1 MSATE
6 VLLNSELD
14 LAWQNIFKRDTSA
27 AMAHAKKA
35 STIAND
41 SPEVAHVLGVIA
53 SRDGRS
59 DLALPLLQKALNGG
73 VTERRLRDMAE
84 ALVLAK
90 HPEAAIAPIND
101 AIKQFGA
108 SAESLGLLAA
118 IYVALEK
125 YDEASQAAQ
134 QAVALKPGTLAWETT
149 IGFCD
154 LIRGQFKDGLKAF
167 TFRPQTMT
175 EGGRCPALQ
184 LGNPGDLWLKNE
196 QGPGDTLFFLCHASA
211 LVERGWRL
219 HVQSHIRTQKLLEET
234 GLFAEVSLGFNCP
247 QDGFWINIGDLP
259 LAASQLS
266 LPAVSTPLPLKAQD
280 KLVGKVAKLLQKFG
294 PPPYVAVTWRGGVQG
309 SKVRNG
315 VRMGDRYIDTYQF
328 GETLKNINASVIS
341 VQRVPD
347 SKEAKAFEAGLGR
360 KFLDLSR
367 LNDNLPEMLALLEIV
382 DDYIAVPNTN
392 HHLRE
397 ALGKPT
403 KIIVNR
409 PYEDWRWAHEGDS
422 PWYPNATCYRQAPDG
437 NLAAVFK
444 KISADLISTFTNTKT
459 ADVQHVATDADDSG
473 EDNNAS
479 QIQELLQA
487 GWKSVGANDVPT
499 GIKYAQQ
506 VMAISPDN
514 ASAFHLLGWAAMR
527 DLKLDLAVSVLKRAT
542 ELDSTDGRIAGDY
555 IRALSANQQHNLAIE
570 VATAALNNP
579 STHNRSSIY
588 YGRAACYLS
597 SNRLKEAV
605 EDYQSCISI
614 NPNRLDAQEYSGMA
628 RLKLGDATNG
638 FRELTARKVA
648 QRDELLNDWCCPVLT
663 YAHQGARVLIK
674 RDMGLGDELTY
685 LRYLPWLTA
694 AGIKVDYWAGNKL
707 VPVLERMGY
716 LNHVYPDSQK
726 APENSDYDLSFI
738 VNDLPVAAY
747 GLGAPEIAPP
757 LPLTPRP
764 DLIDK
769 WKAWLQSLGQGPY
782 IGLNWKAGLGIQG
795 AGNIFSKLAKAVDA
809 EPFAK
814 ALAPIGA
821 TWICLQ
827 RNVLSDELGQFQQYL
842 QAPLHD
848 AVSMT
853 DDIEDL
859 LALLSLLDENIGV
872 SNTNMHLRASL
883 GLGSRVMV
891 QAPGGDWRWGAAGN
905 QTVWFTESIVYRQA
919 DDGSWKAPLATLQQD
934 METLYGARSASV
946 TVSATPITTQ
956 PLHVTASTKR
966 IIWLTAGA
974 IKIIDGKQTSD
985 LASARYRVIAPS
997 QALKALGWQSEIVN
1011 EEVSQV
1017 MGGWGSAV
1025 PQAGDLVIV
1034 SKVFTD
1040 HTLKLMGDAKQRG
1053 AKIVVDFCDN
1063 FLHHPKRGPLQHALL
1078 KLADKVVTSTHV
1090 LNEALTQAGRTADAV
1105 ISDPVEMPKGNIQFS
1120 PQQPLKLVWF
1130 GHAVNIDTLAQWL
1143 PSLAAFATKQAVSL
1157 NVVTTLPNGKA
1168 DLDKIVPA
1176 GLSVHYTPWSI
1187 EATQQAIQACDIV
1200 VIPTL
1205 SSDMKASKSPN
1216 RLLEPLWAGRMVVAG
1231 ILPSYLHF
1239 ADSAWVGKDL
1249 IEGVAW
1255 CVDNPNEVL
1264 KRIAQGQHDI
1274 QTYFTP
1280 AAIGQSWQQILEQ
1293 TAKPMSTTT
1302 ANNMA
1307 TTQPT
1312 QTSALTP
1319 YIQPKEV
1326 ARLLGL
1332 ANASAQDASAKYQAL
1347 YPVKYDKKPSKI
1359 AVYTAIFGGYDTAPV
1374 LNHIDP
1380 QLDYILYTD
1389 DPQFKAP
1396 LPWQVRVVPS
1406 IFKDPQ
1412 VDARRIKVLSH
1423 LFLVD
1428 YDIAVWIDG
1437 NFSLGK
1443 VSVELVQDI
1452 ASRAPVALCKHQFR
1466 NCIYDEAIEILKR
1479 GIDASTPVLK
1489 QIQYYQARH
1498 FPAQFGLHATGF
1510 LLRNHQ
1516 DSQTIKMN
1524 MRWWEL
1530 LSTNSKRDQLSFDYV
1545 RWETN
1550 TPIMAL
1556 PFNQRDNQ
1564 LFEWGKNGE
1573 RKHNLDVRKNDE
1585 HDGRALNH
1593 NPLTTIVDMQLQYQ
1607 PLFDSWHGVF
1617 LNDVYALNQCLLSTS
1632 NELASSILYDGVKSA
1647 ECLPDPRFGDLQR
1660 SLLNKLCQ
1668 AKRILQ
1674 IGFDG
1679 GHIALMAIHY
1689 SGAKVVVV
1697 DERLDEYK
1705 HAGTDY
1711 LAKLHAKRFA
1721 TFSQQ
1726 GIMQLD
1732 EAVFDLVCINT
1743 VEASQYQEI
1752 IHKLKQLSKSTVFIE
1767 FSYSHSGVQNVSPKA
1782 AKSHQSALIDDNN
1795 YTKSTYGMWLKNRQ
1809 GDLTW
1814 RFAIQGK
1821 YGFFYADWLKKQK
1834 ESIFIDIGANIG
1846 LYSLIASTN
1855 YNFKAIYSFEPHP
1868 ETYQYLVDNIK
1879 VNHASNCM
1887 PHRLAISDKCEK
1899 QTIHVKPNH
1908 SGVATLREVKSSEGY
1923 QSSIEIECIDAA
1935 ALDVLI
1941 QNPNSYPI
1949 SIKIDVEGFELVV
1962 IQTLLKT
1969 SFWPQVTNIYY
1980 EVDENYLD
1988 YKSVEAILLKEGF
2001 RFEAKN
2007 GDADHY
2013 DLLFIRDEF

>member
-1 MSATE
+1 MSVTE
-6 VLLNSELD
+6 ALLKSELD
-14 LAWQNIFKRDTSA
+14 LAWQNIFKRDTST

-90 HPEAAIAPIND
+90 HPEAAIAPISD

-125 YDEASQAAQ
+125 YDEASKTAQ
-134 QAVALKPGTLAWETT
+134 QAVALKPNALAWETT

-175 EGGRCPALQ
+175 EGGRCPALHLSQ
-184 LGNPGDLWLKNE
+184 PGDLWLKNE

-219 HVQSHIRTQKLLEET
+219 HVQSHLRTQKILQDT
-234 GLFAEVSLGFNCP
+234 GLFTDVSLGFNCP
-247 QDGFWINIGDLP
+247 PDGFWINIGDLP
-259 LAASQLS
+259 LAASQLG
-266 LPAVSTPLPLKAQD
+266 LPALSKPLPLKAQD

-294 PPPYVAVTWRGGVQG
+294 PPPYIAVTWRGGVQG

-315 VRMGDRYIDTYQF
+315 VRMGDRYIDTLQL
-328 GETLKNINASVIS
+328 GEALKHIDASVIS
-341 VQRVPD
+341 IQRIPD
-347 SKEAKAFEAGLGR
+347 SKEAKAFETGLGR
-360 KFLDLSR
+360 RFLDLSR
-367 LNDNLPEMLALLEIV
+367 LNDNLPEMLALMELV

-409 PYEDWRWAHEGDS
+409 PYEDWRWAHEGNS
-422 PWYPNATCYRQAPDG
+422 PWYPYATCYRQALDG
-437 NLAAVFK
+437 NLTNVFQLIK
-444 KISADLISTFTNTKT
+444 TDLLSTFSNPKT
-459 ADVQHVATDADDSG
+459 AEVQHISSDSDDFIEVNDAAD
-473 EDNNAS
+473 
-479 QIQELLQA
+479 ILELLQA
-487 GWKSVGANDVPT
+487 GWKAVGANDVPT

-506 VMAISPDN
+506 VMAISPNN
-514 ASAFHLLGWAAMR
+514 ASAYHLLGWAAMR
-527 DLKLDLAVSVLKRAT
+527 DLKIDLAVSLLKRAC
-542 ELDSTDGRIAGDY
+542 ELDAADGRIIGDY
-555 IRALSANQQHNLAIE
+555 IRALSVNQQHSLAIE
-570 VATAALNNP
+570 VATVALNNP
-579 STHNRSSIY
+579 ATNNRSSIH

-597 SNRLKEAV
+597 SNNLKEAV
-605 EDYQSCISI
+605 EDYQSCITI

-628 RLKLGDATNG
+628 RLKLGDAING

-663 YAHQGARVLIK
+663 AAHQGARVLIK

-694 AGIKVDYWAGNKL
+694 AGIKVDYWAGKKL

-716 LNHVYPDSQK
+716 LNRVYPDSQK
-726 APENSDYDLSFI
+726 APAGDDYDLSFI
-738 VNDLPVAAY
+738 VNDLPVAAHR
-747 GLGAPEIAPP
+747 LGAPEIASP

-764 DLIDK
+764 DLVEK
-769 WKAWLQSLGQGPY
+769 WKVWLHSLGPAPY
-782 IGLNWKAGLGIQG
+782 IGINWKAGLGVQG

-814 ALAPIGA
+814 ALATIGA
-821 TWICLQ
+821 TWVSLQ
-827 RNVLSDELGQFQQYL
+827 RNVLKHELDQFQQHL

-848 AVSMT
+848 ATSLT

-891 QAPGGDWRWGAAGN
+891 QTPGGDWRWGTEGH
-905 QTVWFTESIVYRQA
+905 QSVWFTESIVYRQA
-919 DDGSWKAPLATLQQD
+919 NNGDWNTPLATLTQD
-934 METLYGARSASV
+934 LEGLFGAGSASATTNV
-946 TVSATPITTQ
+946 ETNATNNISHTTV
-956 PLHVTASTKR
+956 STKR

-974 IKIIDGKQTSD
+974 IKTIDGKQTSD

-1025 PQAGDLVIV
+1025 PQAGDMVIV
-1034 SKVFTD
+1034 SKVFTN
-1040 HTLKLMGDAKQRG
+1040 HALKLIEDAKQRG
-1053 AKIVVDFCDN
+1053 AKVVVDFCDN
-1063 FLHHPKRGPLQHALL
+1063 LLSHPKRGPLQHALL
-1078 KLADKVVTSTHV
+1078 KAADKVVASTQM
-1090 LNEALTQAGRTADAV
+1090 LNEALTQAGRAADVV
-1105 ISDPVEMPKGNIQFS
+1105 ISDPVEMLKGDIQFS
-1120 PQQPLKLVWF
+1120 PQKPLKLLWF
-1130 GHAVNIDTLAQWL
+1130 GHAVNLDTLTQWL
-1143 PSLAAFATKQAVSL
+1143 PKLVAFSTKQEVSL
-1157 NVVTTLPNGKA
+1157 NVVTTLPDGKA
-1168 DLDKIVPA
+1168 DLNKILPQD
-1176 GLSVHYTPWSI
+1176 LSVTYTPWST
-1187 EATQQAIQACDIV
+1187 EATQQAIHACDIV
-1200 VIPTL
+1200 IIPTL
-1205 SSDMKASKSPN
+1205 NSDMKASKSPN

-1231 ILPSYLHF
+1231 MLPSYLHF

-1249 IEGVAW
+1249 IEGITW
-1255 CVDNPNEVL
+1255 CLDNPNEVL
-1264 KRIAQGQHDI
+1264 KRIAQGQQDI
-1274 QTYFTP
+1274 QSHFTP
-1280 AAIGQSWQQILEQ
+1280 AAIGQHWQHLLDQASESVD
-1293 TAKPMSTTT
+1293 AKVPNDI
-1302 ANNMA
+1302 AA
-1307 TTQPT
+1307 PQ
-1312 QTSALTP
+1312 SAPASSLTP
-1319 YIQPKEV
+1319 YIQAKEV

-1332 ANASAQDASAKYQAL
+1332 ASMDAQEATAKYHAL
-1347 YPVKYDKKPSKI
+1347 YPVKYDISPSKI
-1359 AVYTAIFGGYDTAPV
+1359 AVYTAIFGGYDTAPI

-1380 QLDYILYTD
+1380 QFDYILYTD
-1389 DPQFKAP
+1389 DAQFDAP
-1396 LPWQVRVVPS
+1396 APWQVRVVPS

-1423 LFLVD
+1423 LFLAD
-1428 YDIAVWIDG
+1428 YDITVWIDG
-1437 NFSLGK
+1437 NFTLQKLSA
-1443 VSVELVQDI
+1443 ELVYDI
-1452 ASRAPVALCKHQFR
+1452 ASRTPVALCKHQFR
-1466 NCIYDEAIEILKR
+1466 HCIYEEAAEILKR
-1479 GIDASTPVLK
+1479 GIDASTPVVK
-1489 QIQYYQARH
+1489 QIQYYQARQ
-1498 FPAQFGLHATGF
+1498 FPAKFGLHATGF
-1510 LLRNHQ
+1510 LVRNHR
-1516 DSQTIKMN
+1516 DSHTIKMN

-1550 TPIMAL
+1550 TPVMAL
-1556 PFNQRDNQ
+1556 PFNQRENQ

-1573 RKHNLDVRKNDE
+1573 RKHKIDTRRNDE

-1593 NPLTTIVDMQLQYQ
+1593 ASLVTTIDIQAPYQ
-1607 PLFDSWHGVF
+1607 PLFDSWHRVF
-1617 LNDVYALNQCLLSTS
+1617 LNDLYALNAALLSV
-1632 NELASSILYDGVKSA
+1632 NKELALSILYDGASTAKV
-1647 ECLPDPRFGDLQR
+1647 LPDPRFGGGQR
-1660 SLLNKLCQ
+1660 TLLNQLAQ

-1679 GHIALMAIHY
+1679 GHIALLAIHY

-1697 DERLDEYK
+1697 DEHMDDYK
-1705 HAGTDY
+1705 CAGIDH
-1711 LAKLHAKRFA
+1711 LGKLHAKRFA

-1726 GIMQLD
+1726 GIMGLD
-1732 EAVFDLVCINT
+1732 EALFDLVCVNM
-1743 VEASQYQEI
+1743 ADAHQYQAI
-1752 IHKLKQLSKSTVFIE
+1752 IEKLKNISKTTAFVE
-1767 FSYSHSGVQNVSPKA
+1767 FSYHHDGVKNVSPKETA
-1782 AKSHQSALIDDNN
+1782 SHQPTMMDDKH
-1795 YTKSTYGMWLKNRQ
+1795 YTKSTYGVWLKNRK

-1814 RFAIQGK
+1814 RFAVQGK

-1846 LYSLIASTN
+1846 LYSLIASAN
-1855 YNFKAIYSFEPHP
+1855 KNFKAIYSFEPHP
-1868 ETYQYLVDNIK
+1868 ETYQYLVDNIR
-1879 VNHASNCM
+1879 VNHADNCK
-1887 PHRLAISDKCEK
+1887 PYRLAISDKCEK
-1899 QTIHVKPNH
+1899 QTIHIKPNH
-1908 SGVATLREVKSSEGY
+1908 SGVATLREVKSTEGY
-1923 QSSIEIECIDAA
+1923 QSSIEIECIDAS
-1935 ALDVLI
+1935 ALDTRI
-1941 QNPNSYPI
+1941 QNPDNYPI

-1988 YKSVEAILLKEGF
+1988 YQSVESILLNEGF

-2007 GDADHY
+2007 GAGDHY
-2013 DLLFIRDEF
+2013 DLLFVRD